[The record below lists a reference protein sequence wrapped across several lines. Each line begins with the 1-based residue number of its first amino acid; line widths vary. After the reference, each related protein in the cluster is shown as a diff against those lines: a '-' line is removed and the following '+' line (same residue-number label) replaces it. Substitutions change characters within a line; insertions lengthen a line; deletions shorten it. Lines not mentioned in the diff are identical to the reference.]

1 MNETGQTVFD
11 GRQNAI
17 RGLIVD
23 RIEQRLEGCSRH
35 KRDVFT
41 KEFDRGLFTKCAS
54 GALKSDAQCFL
65 ALDGKSRRSWFT
77 ARLGGELLNAAGVL
91 EEGAARFFSSRLTSG
106 GIIFVLQT
114 RRTTYSP

>member
-1 MNETGQTVFD
+1 MIGPGQSVLD

-17 RGLIVD
+17 CGLIVD

-41 KEFDRGLFTKCAS
+41 KGLDRGLFTKCPP

-65 ALDGKSRRSWFT
+65 ALDGKSRHSWFT
-77 ARLGGELLNAAGVL
+77 ARLGGEILQAA
-91 EEGAARFFSSRLTSG
+91 GAARFWPCEGCGLSY
-106 GIIFVLQT
+106 VA
-114 RRTTYSP
+114 

>member
-77 ARLGGELLNAAGVL
+77 APLGRQLFNTAVPADESTAV
-91 EEGAARFFSSRLTSG
+91 ARPFSHFPRAH
-106 GIIFVLQT
+106 
-114 RRTTYSP
+114 YSSAT